1 MFRRTKILA
10 TLGPATDSDKVLDEI
25 IEAGVDVVRINFSHG
40 DHQDH
45 RRRAEWIRNRA
56 RAYGHQVGV
65 LADLQGPKIR
75 IARFADG
82 PVELK
87 EGDSF
92 ILDTHMDERAG
103 TRERVGVA
111 YKDLPGDVSRGDC
124 LLLDDGRISL
134 WVEESDPD
142 RGIIVTRV
150 KIGGML
156 SDSKGINRMGGGLS
170 ASALTDK
177 DREDIRAAAEIDAD
191 YLAVSFVRTADD
203 VHEARKLMREA
214 GGDAGIVAKIERQEA
229 LDDLPNI
236 IAAADVVMI
245 ARGDLGVEIGDAE
258 LPGVQKRIVHEARC
272 LNKVVIVATQMME
285 SMITNRMPTRAEVM
299 DVANSVL
306 DGTDAVMLSGETAVG
321 IDPANVINTVSRICL
336 GAEAQPAARTSE
348 HRMSMEFSRIDE
360 AIAMAAMY
368 VANHTDIRAIACM
381 TESGSTT
388 LWMSRITSGIPIY
401 ALTRDPRTRRKV
413 TLYRGVYPVSFD
425 PEFSADDCLEMNREV
440 TDELV
445 RRNAARAGDTVM
457 ITRGDVMGVKGG
469 TNSLKIVSI

>member
-1 MFRRTKILA
+1 MFRRTKIVA
-10 TLGPATDSDKVLDEI
+10 TLGPATDSDQVLDDI

-40 DHQDH
+40 DHDEH
-45 RRRAEWIRNRA
+45 KRRTEWVRNRA

-82 PVELK
+82 PIELK
-87 EGDSF
+87 EGDTF
-92 ILDTHMDERAG
+92 ILDTELAENAG
-103 TRERVGVA
+103 NQERVGLA
-111 YKDLPGDVSRGDC
+111 YKNLPKDVSRGDC
-124 LLLDDGRISL
+124 LLLDDGRVSL
-134 WVEESDPD
+134 WVEESDAEK
-142 RGIIVTRV
+142 GVIVTKV
-150 KIGGML
+150 KLGGKV
-156 SDSKGINRMGGGLS
+156 SDSKGINRLGGGLS
-170 ASALTDK
+170 AGALTDK
-177 DREDIRAAAEIDAD
+177 DKADIKAAAEIDAD

-203 VHEARKLMREA
+203 VHEARRLMQEA
-214 GGDAGIVAKIERQEA
+214 GGEAGIVAKIERQEA
-229 LDDLPNI
+229 LDDLMNI
-236 IAAADVVMI
+236 IDAADAVMI

-285 SMITNRMPTRAEVM
+285 SMIVNRMPTRAEVM

-306 DGTDAVMLSGETAVG
+306 DGADSVMLSGETAVG

-348 HRMSMEFSRIDE
+348 HRMAQEFSRIDE

-368 VANHTDIRAIACM
+368 VANHTDIRAIACL

-425 PEFSADDCLEMNREV
+425 PEFVADDCLAMNREV

-445 RRNAARAGDTVM
+445 RRNAARSGDTVM
-457 ITRGDVMGVKGG
+457 ITRGDIMGVKGG